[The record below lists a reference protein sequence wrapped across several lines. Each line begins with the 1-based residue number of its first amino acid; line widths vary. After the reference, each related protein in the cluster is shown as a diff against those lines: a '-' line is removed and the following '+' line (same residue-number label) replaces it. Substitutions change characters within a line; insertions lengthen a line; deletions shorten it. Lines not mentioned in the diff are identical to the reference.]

1 MWKMWKGIRELES
14 LQQAQSQGS
23 LGEVGID
30 VLDEHG
36 GEAGQVSAR
45 SLPAVNME
53 LPLGPS
59 QLCQG
64 VVPVELDPLRSAWD
78 GYGGAGGCAC
88 CLAGQDG
95 LHHRLALQV
104 QLVDKVGPCQGGV
117 LGGEV
122 RFDCLGQ
129 EQGVTNGLAV
139 HLTVPE
145 HEVEGGVPPVAVHWC
160 LVPHGQGSQDLPL

>member
-88 CLAGQDG
+88 CLAGQDSLGRVWGWSQVARMAWGGCGDGAWWPGWPGEGVGMEPGGQDG
-95 LHHRLALQV
+95 LGRVWGWSLA
-104 QLVDKVGPCQGGV
+104 
-117 LGGEV
+117 
-122 RFDCLGQ
+122 GQ
-129 EQGVTNGLAV
+129 DGL
-139 HLTVPE
+139 
-145 HEVEGGVPPVAVHWC
+145 
-160 LVPHGQGSQDLPL
+160 